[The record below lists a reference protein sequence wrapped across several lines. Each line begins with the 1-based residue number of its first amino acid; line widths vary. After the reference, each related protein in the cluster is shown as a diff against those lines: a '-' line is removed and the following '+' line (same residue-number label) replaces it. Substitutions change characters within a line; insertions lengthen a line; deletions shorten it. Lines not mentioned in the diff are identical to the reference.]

1 VNVIRFSRLRAGL
14 TQQEL
19 AKRAGTSQ
27 PALARIESGRVI
39 PRVDTMERL
48 LRESGMSLEPLPRAG
63 RGIDRTTIRK
73 MRALTPQ
80 KRLQLAM
87 KEARN
92 LEAMKLRRRS

>member
-1 VNVIRFSRLRAGL
+1 M

-19 AKRAGTSQ
+19 ASRAGISQ

-63 RGIDRTTIRK
+63 QGIDRTTIRK
-73 MRALTPQ
+73 MLALSPQ

-92 LEAMKLRRRS
+92 LEAMKPRRRS